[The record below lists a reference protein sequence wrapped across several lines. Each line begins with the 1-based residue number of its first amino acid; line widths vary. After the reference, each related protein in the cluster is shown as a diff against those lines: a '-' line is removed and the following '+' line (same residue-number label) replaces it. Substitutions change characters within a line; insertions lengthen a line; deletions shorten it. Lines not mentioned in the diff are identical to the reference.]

1 MEQRCKDSKRKED
14 LTPTG
19 ALNQSLGRGLG
30 PDLPI
35 PRVHAQTFIAGYEG
49 LQVLAPSSLTAFL
62 SLLPLGET
70 VPEGLGVGIRGFWR
84 ALGG

>member
-19 ALNQSLGRGLG
+19 ALNQSLYRGLG

-49 LQVLAPSSLTAFL
+49 LQVLAFL
-62 SLLPLGET
+62 SLLPLGDT
-70 VPEGLGVGIRGFWR
+70 VPEGLGVGIRGCWR